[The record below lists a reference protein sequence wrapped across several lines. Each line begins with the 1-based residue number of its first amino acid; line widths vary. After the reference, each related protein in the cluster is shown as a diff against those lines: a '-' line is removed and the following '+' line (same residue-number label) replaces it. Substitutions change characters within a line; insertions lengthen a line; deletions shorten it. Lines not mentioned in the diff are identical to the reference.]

1 MRPHTVAFHGVRF
14 LGMSRRGSH
23 TNSFRLLGA
32 VAAFGLIVSG
42 CSDSDGESS
51 SADTSTSSA
60 ASSTTAG
67 AATVKPLDQ
76 AALQAALDQGAQEFL
91 LPGAVA
97 LLRTPSGT
105 VTATYGTTE
114 RGGGRPVSVDDHV
127 RVGSNTKTW
136 TATVILELAQEG
148 TLAVTDPVSK
158 YRPDVPNGDNI
169 TIEQLLNMR
178 SGLYN
183 YSETPEVNE
192 ALDNDPQRVWTPD
205 ELLTI
210 AYQNPP
216 YFLPGAGY
224 HYSNT
229 NYVLLGLIAEQ
240 LDRKPLAEIYQ
251 ERIFAPA
258 GLTSTVFPE
267 LPDTSLPDPY
277 SHGYFYGTN
286 MLTISDPA
294 LPEDMQAAAKNGSLA
309 PADVTNNNPSWT
321 WAAGG
326 GISTAN
332 DLATW
337 GEALAGGKVLDGQI
351 QQQRMASIQST
362 DPSNPAAA
370 GYGWGMAK
378 FGPMYGHTGELPGY
392 NSFMGSDPE
401 NNVTLVVW
409 ANLAPGVDGHDPA
422 ATIARGVIDKM
433 YAG

>member
-1 MRPHTVAFHGVRF
+1 M
-14 LGMSRRGSH
+14 
-23 TNSFRLLGA
+23 NSFRLLGA
-32 VAAFGLIVSG
+32 VAAFGLIVSA
-42 CSDSDGESS
+42 CSDSGDESSAGTSASS
-51 SADTSTSSA
+51 SASSA
-60 ASSTTAG
+60 TAG
-67 AATVKPLDQ
+67 SGTVTPLDQ
-76 AALQAALDQGAQEFL
+76 AALQAALDEGAQEFL

-114 RGGGRPVSVDDHV
+114 RGGGTPVSLDDHV
-127 RVGSNTKTW
+127 RIGSNTKTW
-136 TATVILELAQEG
+136 TATVTLQLAQEG
-148 TLAVTDPVSK
+148 KLAVTDPVSK
-158 YRPDVPNGDNI
+158 YRAGVPNGDNI

-183 YSETPEVNE
+183 YSETPQLNE

-205 ELLTI
+205 ELLTL
-210 AYQNPP
+210 AFENPP
-216 YFLPGAGY
+216 YFPPGEGY

-229 NYVLLGLIAEQ
+229 NYVLLGLIAEK
-240 LDRKPLAEIYQ
+240 LDGKPLAEIYQ
-251 ERIFAPA
+251 ERIFKPA

-286 MLTISDPA
+286 MLTINDPA

-337 GEALAGGKVLDGQI
+337 AEALADGKMLDQQM
-351 QQQRMASIQST
+351 QQQRMASIQSS
-362 DPSNPAAA
+362 DPSNPTAA
-370 GYGWGMAK
+370 GYGWGIAK
-378 FGPMYGHTGELPGY
+378 MGPMYGHTGELPGY

-401 NNVTLVVW
+401 NKVTLVVW

-422 ATIARGVIDKM
+422 TTIARGIIEKM
-433 YAG
+433 YTG